1 MPPKFPTDRQ
11 EKRAVLLNAVEEVR
25 DVLEAG
31 AHEAELL
38 GTLPK
43 ATVDA
48 LYESGLLWLKL
59 PAELGGAEADL
70 VTQLEVLEAV
80 SNIDTSAGWCT
91 MIGASAC
98 SFPGA
103 FLSEEALS
111 KVYADGRPPR
121 AAGVFMP
128 GGTAN
133 PVEGGYRVTGRWAF
147 ASGIRHAQWVSACAK
162 VQRDDGSESQTIF
175 AIMPASAVTI
185 HDNWHVAGLRGTGSN
200 DFSVSDLFV
209 PVEFTY
215 DRAHAKPR
223 RGGLLYRLHFVG
235 YVSNEHA
242 AFALGAARHAL
253 DEIVGVAQA
262 KVRGFGPM
270 PSSMISRGAF
280 QRDIGQCD
288 LKLRAAR
295 ALTYQVFEDAWA
307 AMCRDGALKDSDYAR
322 MRSAAT
328 YATEVSL
335 EVATVAFRYGG
346 ANALFEGHILQ
357 RCFRDINAAAQ
368 HLMVSDASY
377 ENHGQFVLG
386 LPDAD
391 LLA

>member
-1 MPPKFPTDRQ
+1 MPPKFPTDRH
-11 EKRAVLLNAVEEVR
+11 EKRAILLNAVEEVR
-25 DVLEAG
+25 DILTAN
-31 AHEAELL
+31 ADEAEAL
-38 GTLPK
+38 GTLPM
-43 ATVDA
+43 ATVNA
-48 LYESGLLWLKL
+48 LYNSGLLWLKL

-80 SNIDTSAGWCT
+80 SAIDTSAGWCT

-103 FLSEEALS
+103 FLPDEALAQ
-111 KVYADGRPPR
+111 VYADGRPPR

-128 GGTAN
+128 GGTAT

-162 VQRDDGSESQTIF
+162 VQRPGEPASQTIF
-175 AIMPASAVTI
+175 AIIPASSVTI
-185 HDNWHVAGLRGTGSN
+185 HDNWHVAGLKGTGSN

-209 PVEFTY
+209 PEEFTY
-215 DRAHAKPR
+215 DRAHAKPK

-242 AFALGAARHAL
+242 ALALGAARHAL
-253 DEIVGVAQA
+253 DEIVAVAQA
-262 KVRGFGPM
+262 KLRGFGPT
-270 PSSMISRGAF
+270 PSSLISRGAF
-280 QRDIGQCD
+280 QRDIGHCD

-295 ALTYQVFEDAWA
+295 ALTYQVFEEAWA
-307 AMCRDGALKDSDYAR
+307 TLCRDGALEDRDYAR

-346 ANALFEGHILQ
+346 ANALFEGHVLQ
-357 RCFRDINAAAQ
+357 RCLRDINAAAQ

-386 LPDAD
+386 LPNAD

>member
-1 MPPKFPTDRQ
+1 MPPKFPSDRQ
-11 EKRAVLLNAVEEVR
+11 EKRAVLLNAVEELR
-25 DVLEAG
+25 GVLEAG
-31 AHEAELL
+31 ADEAEAL
-38 GTLPK
+38 GTLPM

-48 LYESGLLWLKL
+48 LYDSGLLWLKL

-70 VTQLEVLEAV
+70 VTQLEVLEAI

-111 KVYADGRPPR
+111 KVYANGRPPR
-121 AAGVFMP
+121 VAGVFRP
-128 GGTAN
+128 TGTAI
-133 PVEGGYRVTGRWAF
+133 PVEGGYRVTGRWSF
-147 ASGIRHAQWVSACAK
+147 ASGIRHAQWATASAI
-162 VQRDDGSESQTIF
+162 VQRDDGSDPHPLSVV
-175 AIMPASAVTI
+175 MPAADVTV

-209 PVEFTY
+209 PEELSW
-215 DRAHAKPR
+215 DRVRSKQR
-223 RGGLLYRLHFVG
+223 RGGILYRLHFYG

-242 AFALGAARHAL
+242 AFALGAARRAL
-253 DEIVGVAQA
+253 DEIVAVAQA
-262 KVRGFGPM
+262 KLRGFSPS
-270 PSSMISRGAF
+270 PSSLISRGAF
-280 QRDIGQCD
+280 QRDIGHCD
-288 LKLRAAR
+288 LKLRSAR
-295 ALTYQVFEDAWA
+295 ALAYQVFEDAWDTL
-307 AMCRDGALKDSDYAR
+307 CRDGDLTERQYVQ

-335 EVATVAFRYGG
+335 DVATLAFRYGG
-346 ANALFEGHILQ
+346 ANALFEGHVLQ
-357 RCFRDINAAAQ
+357 RCLRDINAAAQ
-368 HLMVSDASY
+368 HLMVSDISY

-391 LLA
+391 LIL

>member
-1 MPPKFPTDRQ
+1 MPPTFPADRK
-11 EKRAVLLNAVEEVR
+11 EKRAVLLKAVDEVR
-25 DVLEAG
+25 SVLEAG
-31 AHEAELL
+31 ADDAESLS
-38 GTLPK
+38 TLPV

-70 VTQLEVLEAV
+70 VTQLEVLEAI
-80 SNIDTSAGWCT
+80 SYIDTSAAWCT

-103 FLSEEALS
+103 FLPEEALA
-111 KVYADGRPPR
+111 KVYANGQPPR

-128 GGTAN
+128 TGTAV

-147 ASGIRHAQWVSACAK
+147 ASGIRHAQWVTASAM
-162 VQRDDGSESQTIF
+162 VQRDDGSAPEPLSMV
-175 AIMPASAVTI
+175 MPTSEVTI

-209 PVEFTY
+209 PAEFTW
-215 DRAHAKPR
+215 DRAKAKQR

-253 DEIVGVAQA
+253 DEIVAIAQA
-262 KVRGFGPM
+262 KLRGFSPS
-270 PSSMISRGAF
+270 PSSLVSRGAF
-280 QRDIGQCD
+280 QRDMGQCY
-288 LKLRAAR
+288 LKLQAAR
-295 ALTYQVFEDAWA
+295 ALTYQVFEECWQSL
-307 AMCRDGALKDSDYAR
+307 CRDGELTARDYAL
-322 MRSAAT
+322 MRSTAT

-335 EVATVAFRYGG
+335 EVATMAFRYGG
-346 ANALFEGHILQ
+346 ANALFEGHVLQ
-357 RCFRDINAAAQ
+357 RCLRDTNAAAQ

-377 ENHGQFVLG
+377 ENYGQFVLG
-386 LPDAD
+386 LPGAD
-391 LLA
+391 LTA

>member
-1 MPPKFPTDRQ
+1 M
-11 EKRAVLLNAVEEVR
+11 A
-25 DVLEAG
+25 
-31 AHEAELL
+31 
-38 GTLPK
+38 
-43 ATVDA
+43 
-48 LYESGLLWLKL
+48 
-59 PAELGGAEADL
+59 
-70 VTQLEVLEAV
+70 
-80 SNIDTSAGWCT
+80 
-91 MIGASAC
+91 
-98 SFPGA
+98 
-103 FLSEEALS
+103 

-162 VQRDDGSESQTIF
+162 VQRDDAPESQIIF
-175 AIMPASAVTI
+175 AIMPASDVTI

-262 KVRGFGPM
+262 KVRGFGPT

-307 AMCRDGALKDSDYAR
+307 AMCRDGALKDSDYAL

-335 EVATVAFRYGG
+335 EVTTVAFRYGG

-357 RCFRDINAAAQ
+357 RCLRDINAAAQ

-377 ENHGQFVLG
+377 ENHAQFVLG